1 MILFTTYNGTTRGN
15 QFHFLFHMA
24 EIQFP
29 VITMSFI
36 ISVVNAC
43 LVYNIITSIL
53 HLVIPSVLSIAKI
66 VTHNNSKYLRIHSI
80 YTSST
85 SSKYFPLYLNF
96 KKNGHDCII

>member
-15 QFHFLFHMA
+15 QFHFLFHTK

-36 ISVVNAC
+36 ISVLDAS

-53 HLVIPSVLSIAKI
+53 HLAI
-66 VTHNNSKYLRIHSI
+66 
-80 YTSST
+80 
-85 SSKYFPLYLNF
+85 LY
-96 KKNGHDCII
+96 